1 LLSFGR
7 IYTTLLGFFVGVF
20 IHAASQVIPSEKM
33 FLKYQLD
40 EAGKRVYTL
49 KSIKD
54 GKVCKSAHPG
64 TLTLAPRRPAFD
76 PRRHHPDG

>member
-1 LLSFGR
+1 
-7 IYTTLLGFFVGVF
+7 
-20 IHAASQVIPSEKM
+20 M

-54 GKVCKSAHPG
+54 GKVCKSK
-64 TLTLAPRRPAFD
+64 
-76 PRRHHPDG
+76 